1 MNLIHPVRVKVACI
15 RNPEEA
21 RRAVSFGAAA
31 IGMAAETAAGGPHL
45 TQTEITEIVASIPK
59 SIGTFLMTTRRSPVE
74 LAELARSA
82 GVNTIQLW
90 DVPEPEAYSH
100 LRSAVP
106 GISIVQ
112 SIPVVDE
119 GAIEQ
124 AVQVSSRVDALLLD
138 SAHRS
143 VPVRWE
149 EQHGRTHDWQ
159 VSRRIAE
166 AVDVPVILSG
176 GLTARNVADA
186 IRAVRPYGVEVCTG
200 VRTRGALDTTLLVQF
215 FEVLDRISA

>member
-1 MNLIHPVRVKVACI
+1 
-15 RNPEEA
+15 
-21 RRAVSFGAAA
+21 
-31 IGMAAETAAGGPHL
+31 
-45 TQTEITEIVASIPK
+45 
-59 SIGTFLMTTRRSPVE
+59 
-74 LAELARSA
+74 
-82 GVNTIQLW
+82 
-90 DVPEPEAYSH
+90 
-100 LRSAVP
+100 
-106 GISIVQ
+106 
-112 SIPVVDE
+112 
-119 GAIEQ
+119 
-124 AVQVSSRVDALLLD
+124 
-138 SAHRS
+138 

>member
-45 TQTEITEIVASIPK
+45 TQTEITEIVASVPK

-90 DVPEPEAYSH
+90 DVPEPDAYSY

-119 GAIEQ
+119 GAIKQ
-124 AVQVSSRVDALLLD
+124 AVQVSSRVDALLLAD
-138 SAHRS
+138 CKATELDPS
-143 VPVRWE
+143 E
-149 EQHGRTHDWQ
+149 TD
-159 VSRRIAE
+159 
-166 AVDVPVILSG
+166 
-176 GLTARNVADA
+176 GLTSKW
-186 IRAVRPYGVEVCTG
+186 
-200 VRTRGALDTTLLVQF
+200 ALDATAKPSLKHFPPINRVPPDALADVDI
-215 FEVLDRISA
+215 DRMLAKPWIKPDVR